1 MYIAKHQK
9 YNYKYALHLGLEL
22 IYTRMYTIPT
32 PGCTQSLHPDA
43 KETRMGMYGNF

>member
-9 YNYKYALHLGLEL
+9 YNDKYALHLGLEL

-32 PGCTQSLHPDA
+32 PRC
-43 KETRMGMYGNF
+43 KGNKDGDVRQLLNLIC